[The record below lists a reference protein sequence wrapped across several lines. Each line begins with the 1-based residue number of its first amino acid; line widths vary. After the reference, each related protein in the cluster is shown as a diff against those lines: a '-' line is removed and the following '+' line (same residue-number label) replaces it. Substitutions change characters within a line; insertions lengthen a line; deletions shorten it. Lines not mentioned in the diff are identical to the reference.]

1 MVDIHA
7 GDKVLMEFSTFGD
20 RFLSVVTDALD
31 DGRLMV
37 CCPMPRLVL
46 DRLRTDR
53 KVVVRY
59 AQDGKLLGFKSHI
72 LNQVHSSE
80 TLLLLE
86 APDSTFNAE
95 ERSELRCSCFFPAT
109 VIDGN
114 RAAQAVVEDM
124 SRSCTRVRFINGDIP
139 FLDEV
144 GGEVRLTFRPFEQ
157 GDGQNVTC
165 CVKSIFT
172 RSGDRYAVLEF
183 DSNETGARDR
193 IGEFIETQICCGIP
207 RL

>member
-1 MVDIHA
+1 MVEIHA
-7 GDKVLMEFSTFGD
+7 GDNVLVEFSTFGD
-20 RFLSVVTDALD
+20 RFLSVVTDVLD
-31 DGRLMV
+31 DGRLRIYS
-37 CCPMPRLVL
+37 PMPKLVL

-59 AQDGKLLGFKSHI
+59 AQEGKLVAFKSHI
-72 LNQVHSSE
+72 LNHVHTAE

-86 APDSTFNAE
+86 EPGSIFDAE
-95 ERSELRCSCFFPAT
+95 ERSEPRCSCSFPAT
-109 VIDGN
+109 LINGK

-124 SRSCTRVRFINGDIP
+124 SRSCTRIRFINGDIP

-144 GGEVRLTFRPFEQ
+144 GGEVRLTFRPFEE
-157 GDGQNVTC
+157 GDVQNVNC
-165 CVKSIFT
+165 WVKSLFT

-183 DSNETGARDR
+183 DANETGARDR
-193 IGEFIETQICCGIP
+193 IGKFIETQICCCIP